1 MIYLDKNDLKSQEGM
16 ERAFAGYFA
25 DVRRSCDGTFNAML
39 DASLERCDYAGKSL
53 TLRME
58 LKGWM
63 TNPGGILHGGVSAS
77 AMDLTMGLLCRY
89 FGGGVMTPTV
99 SMEVSY
105 QHPGVIGGQLLIR
118 ADLTSCGFHL
128 CHAASRAWMEGGE
141 DRTVCTASGVYFISR
156 SSGGVK

>member
-1 MIYLDKNDLKSQEGM
+1 MIYLDKNDLTSQEGM

-25 DVRRSCDGTFNAML
+25 DVRKNCDGTFNAML
-39 DASLERCDYAGKSL
+39 DASLESCDYEGKSL

-77 AMDLTMGLLCRY
+77 AVDLTMGLLCRY
-89 FGGGVMTPTV
+89 YGGGVMTPTV

-105 QHPGVIGGQLLIR
+105 LKPGVIGGQLLIR
-118 ADLTSCGFHL
+118 ADLTSCGLNL
-128 CHAASRAWMEGGE
+128 CHATARAWMEDTP
-141 DRTVCTASGVYFISR
+141 DRTVCTAAGVYYISR
-156 SSGGVK
+156 ASGGVK